1 MRVLVTGGV
10 RSGKS
15 RHAEELL
22 AGAGAV
28 TYIAPGR
35 PADGRDPDWD
45 ARVAAHLARRPA
57 HWSTVETT
65 DLVTALGNAA
75 GAVLLDCVSTWVVA
89 VVDEAAVWEADSTHV
104 HDIVGARADA
114 LCAALQRTS
123 DAVVVT
129 NEVGLGVVPAH
140 RSGVLFRDLLGIV
153 NQRVAAVCDEVHL
166 VIAGRVLRL

>member
-15 RHAEELL
+15 RHAEQLL
-22 AGAGAV
+22 TDAARV

-45 ARVAAHLARRPA
+45 ARVATHRQRRPA
-57 HWSTVETT
+57 HWQTLETA
-65 DLVTALGNAA
+65 DVTAALARMDGP
-75 GAVLLDCVSTWVVA
+75 VLLDCLSTWVVA
-89 VVDEAAVWEADSTHV
+89 LVDEKQLWDADSAQAHSVVAAHT
-104 HDIVGARADA
+104 DA
-114 LCAALQRTS
+114 LCEALRRTP